1 MSDSGDTVARAPKP
15 PPIEDEEQLRA
26 WLHAEHGV
34 AVGKDDPVMLVHSIH
49 RAALADYE
57 RMLERHNEAI
67 TETLGSALDA
77 SPAPAPESGTL
88 EAEGLSENV
97 QALSERIEAVFA
109 RQLKRALVLSAAN
122 LVMFTVCLVVGIA
135 QFVA

>member
-1 MSDSGDTVARAPKP
+1 MSTSGNTVARARKP
-15 PPIEDEEQLRA
+15 PPIEGEAQLRA

-77 SPAPAPESGTL
+77 SPEPAPESGTL
-88 EAEGLSENV
+88 EVERFTENL

-109 RQLKRALVLSAAN
+109 RQLKRALVLSGVN
-122 LVMFTVCLVVGIA
+122 LVMFTVCVIVGLA
-135 QFVA
+135 QLAA